1 MMPAHNEFFVSSMHA
16 RYMYGVSGRP
26 SDPKVAALASAL
38 SERLPQFA
46 AELTERIC
54 QQVDAYR
61 EDGPVPRDDL
71 YRSCRQNLEF
81 GFRILADVGHHDL
94 SAPRRTGRRRA
105 EQGAPLAVVLSA
117 YRIGFAY
124 MWDTVVTEA
133 ERSGLVSATE
143 LVRIASDVWTLNEMF
158 TTEMAT
164 SYRDAMTEQ
173 ILRRDQER
181 SALVEALVQGSVTD
195 TATVWEAADLLGLP
209 YQGSFVAVAAEPLA
223 LARQALPN
231 IEIRLRDHGIGSAWR
246 LLPDLHVGVV
256 SLRSPEALQRV
267 VGMVRPALATRVG
280 VSPVYEGLEK
290 TSQAMHLARIAMASV
305 APGDTGVSVFD
316 DAPVA
321 ALIASAP
328 TTSYRVMNNVLGPL
342 LDTAAEER
350 HMLLET
356 LTTYF
361 AAGSITE
368 AGRRLY
374 CHRNTVR
381 HRLIRIKQ
389 LTGRS
394 VDDALGAVELYIAV
408 QTMLRLPQPPD

>member
-1 MMPAHNEFFVSSMHA
+1 
-16 RYMYGVSGRP
+16 
-26 SDPKVAALASAL
+26 
-38 SERLPQFA
+38 
-46 AELTERIC
+46 
-54 QQVDAYR
+54 
-61 EDGPVPRDDL
+61 
-71 YRSCRQNLEF
+71 
-81 GFRILADVGHHDL
+81 
-94 SAPRRTGRRRA
+94 
-105 EQGAPLAVVLSA
+105 
-117 YRIGFAY
+117 
-124 MWDTVVTEA
+124 
-133 ERSGLVSATE
+133 
-143 LVRIASDVWTLNEMF
+143 
-158 TTEMAT
+158 
-164 SYRDAMTEQ
+164 
-173 ILRRDQER
+173 
-181 SALVEALVQGSVTD
+181 
-195 TATVWEAADLLGLP
+195 VWEAADLLGLP

-256 SLRSPEALQRV
+256 SLRAPEALQRV

-305 APGDTGVSVFD
+305 APGDTGVRVFD